1 MWWRLLGDAYLHI
14 RHHCVD
20 VGIIVAVLKD
30 PHCAHQPKLTAEQHS
45 ILHVCGGYCWYVSAY
60 CPVSLRAFSARY
72 TRLRPAQQLGNHAID

>member
-30 PHCAHQPKLTAEQHS
+30 PHCAHQPKLTAAFDS
-45 ILHVCGGYCWYVSAY
+45 TCLRRLLLVC
-60 CPVSLRAFSARY
+60 VSLLSCLTEGIQCATHAATASSAAR
-72 TRLRPAQQLGNHAID
+72 